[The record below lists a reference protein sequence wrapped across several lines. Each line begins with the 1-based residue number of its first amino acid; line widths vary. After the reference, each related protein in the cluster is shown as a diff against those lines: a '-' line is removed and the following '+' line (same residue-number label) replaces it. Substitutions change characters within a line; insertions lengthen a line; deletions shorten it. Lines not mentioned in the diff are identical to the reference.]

1 VALSLPHNF
10 FQFKNNS
17 PPPRYVWR
25 SLRYFNFYRVILAG
39 LFVVPIMLNHRL
51 PIIGSHNLPLF
62 TMVAY
67 SYLLIGIFSSFAIHW
82 KKPSFKALVYG
93 LAILDICVLIT
104 LMHASGG
111 TQSGLGVL
119 IIISVTGT
127 SLLIASKTAG
137 LIAAVAATS
146 ILADQV
152 YSHLEGVIE
161 PNYTNAGI
169 LGATLFATAMLFNIL
184 SKRLRDTEALANQ
197 RGIDLANMAQ
207 LTEHVVDRLQSG
219 IIVVDA
225 EDRIHL
231 MNESAARM
239 LGLPIEHTDN
249 KKQLLSISADLQA
262 QLTLWKNNEF
272 NDSRMFRVAAT
283 SMELIPNF
291 TRLGNDRY
299 SGTLIFLEDTIRTA
313 KQAQQ
318 MKLASLGR
326 LTASIAH
333 EIRNPLGAISH
344 AEQLLAESESLA
356 TADRRLTEIIHKHAA
371 RVNAIIENVLQLSR
385 RGSASPELMNLNHW
399 LEHFAEEFVLSL
411 GIGREELNIN
421 VHPETLMVNF
431 DNTQLHQIVWNLCH
445 NGIRHSQNC
454 ETNPKVKLVGGLNN
468 VTQRPFLDVIDHGPG
483 IDPDHIQHI
492 FEPFFTTE
500 SNGSGLGLYIS
511 KELCEANNAQI
522 SYIPNTF
529 GGGCFRIEFAKT
541 EQKADQPP
549 QSNTALAS

>member
-1 VALSLPHNF
+1 MALSLTYNLFHFANNAPAPH
-10 FQFKNNS
+10 
-17 PPPRYVWR
+17 VWR

-39 LFVVPIMLNHRL
+39 LFVVPIMLNQRL
-51 PIIGSHNLPLF
+51 PILGSHNLPLF

-67 SYLLIGIFSSFAIHW
+67 SYLLISVFSSFAIHW

-93 LAILDICVLIT
+93 LVILDICVLLT
-104 LMHASGG
+104 LMHSSGG

-119 IIISVTGT
+119 IIISVAGS

-137 LIAAVAATS
+137 LIAAVAAIA

-152 YSHLEGVIE
+152 YSHIEGVIE

-169 LGATLFATAMLFNIL
+169 LGATLFVTAILFNIL
-184 SKRLRDTEALANQ
+184 SKRLRETEALATQ

-207 LTEHVVDRLQSG
+207 LNEHVIDRLQSG

-225 EDRIHL
+225 DDRIHL
-231 MNESAARM
+231 MNEAAARM
-239 LGLPIEHTDN
+239 LGLPTDKPDS
-249 KKQLLSISADLQA
+249 KKLLLAISPDLEA

-272 NDSRMFRVAAT
+272 SDSRVFRVAET

-344 AEQLLAESESLA
+344 AEQLLAESQSLSS
-356 TADRRLTEIIHKHAA
+356 ADKRLTEIIHKHTE

-385 RGSASPELMNLNHW
+385 RGNASPELINLKQW
-399 LEHFAEEFVLSL
+399 LEHFVGEFVMSL
-411 GIGREELNIN
+411 QIKQQELRID
-421 VHPETLMVNF
+421 VQPESLMVNF
-431 DNTQLHQIVWNLCH
+431 DNTQLHQIMWNLCH
-445 NGIRHSQNC
+445 NGLRHSQNC
-454 ETNPKVKLVGGLNN
+454 ETNPKLELTAGLNN

-483 IDPDHIQHI
+483 IEPENIQHI

-500 SNGSGLGLYIS
+500 SKGSGLGLYIS
-511 KELCEANNAQI
+511 KELCEANNAHM
-522 SYIPNTF
+522 SYISNTSV
-529 GGGCFRIEFAKT
+529 GSCFRIDFAKT
-541 EQKADQPP
+541 DQ
-549 QSNTALAS
+549 TLH